1 MSAVLTLL
9 KLSNLLDSKHPLDAF
24 VSNLRV
30 TAINLR
36 GGRPAWSTAVGLG
49 PIPYRFAG
57 SNPAPRISFS
67 PQVRASNHR
76 CVHQQA
82 HRRLDCYL
90 RGWPRESG
98 DLMTNDTTDKQD
110 DEEEDWM
117 DYANAGFGE
126 TDYSLW
132 DEQPAEEQKE
142 EKEPDFDLNSSPNQL
157 GTHMEEIPRAPS
169 PAGHKHLVRIG
180 TCDPCLGRLGGKKRF
195 EQTITES
202 GVELR
207 ANVVRRDS
215 HLEAARSE
223 IPLCP
228 FCENLYEE
236 ANLLADIIH
245 DAIQPYQ
252 ATRLQLGARI
262 PKDQIDGEEEIRKR
276 FGAGGSDALKSG
288 LVTEIARNLNDRMEG
303 KKLVNDKPQILAL
316 IDVLTLTVELDI
328 RAHYLYGRYKKLER
342 GIPQTRWPCRACK
355 GRGCEK
361 CDKTGLQYKK
371 SVQDLIGNPLLR
383 QFEAKE
389 HAFHGMGREDID
401 VRCMGQGRPF
411 VIEMKEP
418 KIRTV
423 DLQAAQ
429 KSINDAAEGS
439 VIITSLRD
447 SNRSEVVRV
456 KDTPAEKSY
465 TIRFRVVPLSEAEHA
480 VLTAPVDLTHV
491 DVQDRGGKGRKNQKR
506 RNRRG
511 DRKNDHKKP
520 LPAVIEVVEGP
531 SEEELKA
538 LKKAELVEKAEA
550 LGLTKSGTKGDLI
563 ERIMSAGPP
572 PAVNF
577 ELPTR
582 EFIEETINKLAGVKL
597 AQRTPERVA
606 HRRAD
611 LIRRRTVFE
620 TSEPLIEVMDDGVME
635 VEFTLRCESGTYVKE
650 TIHGDAGRTQPSL
663 SSLIKAKC
671 DVLWLD
677 VGDIHAD

>member
-1 MSAVLTLL
+1 M
-9 KLSNLLDSKHPLDAF
+9 N
-24 VSNLRV
+24 R
-30 TAINLR
+30 R
-36 GGRPAWSTAVGLG
+36 GAGPTAVFGVG
-49 PIPYRFAG
+49 PENAVI
-57 SNPAPRISFS
+57 
-67 PQVRASNHR
+67 
-76 CVHQQA
+76 
-82 HRRLDCYL
+82 
-90 RGWPRESG
+90 
-98 DLMTNDTTDKQD
+98 LMSNDTPDKP
-110 DEEEDWM
+110 DEDEDWM
-117 DYANAGFGE
+117 KYANAGFGE

-132 DEQPAEEQKE
+132 DDQPAEQDEAE
-142 EKEPDFDLNSSPNQL
+142 EEPDFDLNSTPNQL

-180 TCDPCLGRLGGKKRF
+180 TCDHCLGRLGGKKRY
-195 EQTITES
+195 EQTIAES
-202 GVELR
+202 GAEIR
-207 ANVVRRDS
+207 ASVVQRDS
-215 HLEAARSE
+215 HLENARTE

-236 ANLLADIIH
+236 ADLLADIIH
-245 DAIQPYQ
+245 DAIQPYE

-262 PKDQIDGEEEIRKR
+262 PKDQIAAEEELRKR
-276 FGAGGSDALKSG
+276 LGAGGSDALKSG
-288 LVTEIARNLNDRMEG
+288 LVTEIARNLNDRLNG

-328 RAHYLYGRYKKLER
+328 RAHYLYGRYQKLER

-361 CDKTGLQYKK
+361 CEGTGLQYKK
-371 SVQDLIGNPLLR
+371 SVQDLIGNPLLGL
-383 QFEAKE
+383 FEAKE

-401 VRCMGQGRPF
+401 VRCLGQGRPF

-423 DLQAAQ
+423 DLDAAMN
-429 KSINDAAEGS
+429 SINELAEGS
-439 VIITSLRD
+439 IKITGLRS

-465 TIRFRVVPLSEAEHA
+465 TIRFRVMPLSEAEHA

-491 DVQDRGGKGRKNQKR
+491 DVQDRGGKGRKNPKR

-550 LGLTKSGTKGDLI
+550 LGLVKSGTKGDLI

-572 PAVNF
+572 APVMF
-577 ELPTR
+577 DLPKAD
-582 EFIEETINKLAGVKL
+582 FIKETIDKLAGVKL
-597 AQRTPERVA
+597 FQRTPERVA

-611 LIRRRTVFE
+611 LIRKRTVFE
-620 TSEPLIEVMDDGVME
+620 TSKPIIETMPDGVLE

-650 TIHGDAGRTQPSL
+650 TVHGDGGRTQPSL

-671 DVLWLD
+671 DVMWLD

>member
-1 MSAVLTLL
+1 MNRRGAGPFAVFGVGPENAVILMS
-9 KLSNLLDSKHPLDAF
+9 
-24 VSNLRV
+24 
-30 TAINLR
+30 
-36 GGRPAWSTAVGLG
+36 
-49 PIPYRFAG
+49 
-57 SNPAPRISFS
+57 
-67 PQVRASNHR
+67 
-76 CVHQQA
+76 
-82 HRRLDCYL
+82 
-90 RGWPRESG
+90 
-98 DLMTNDTTDKQD
+98 NDTPDKP
-110 DEEEDWM
+110 DEDEDWM
-117 DYANAGFGE
+117 KYANAGFGE

-132 DEQPAEEQKE
+132 DDQPAEKE
-142 EKEPDFDLNSSPNQL
+142 EEAEEPDFDLNSTPNQL

-180 TCDPCLGRLGGKKRF
+180 TCDHCLGRLGGKKRY
-195 EQTITES
+195 EQTIAES
-202 GVELR
+202 GAEIR
-207 ANVVRRDS
+207 ASVVQRDS
-215 HLEAARSE
+215 HLENARTE

-236 ANLLADIIH
+236 ADLLADIIH
-245 DAIQPYQ
+245 DAIQPYE

-262 PKDQIDGEEEIRKR
+262 PKDQIAAEEELRKR
-276 FGAGGSDALKSG
+276 LGAGGSDALKSG
-288 LVTEIARNLNDRMEG
+288 LVTEIARNLNDRLDG

-328 RAHYLYGRYKKLER
+328 RAHYLYGRYQKLER

-361 CDKTGLQYKK
+361 CDGTGLQYKK
-371 SVQDLIGNPLLR
+371 SVQDLIGNPLLGL
-383 QFEAKE
+383 FEAKE

-418 KIRTV
+418 KTRTV
-423 DLQAAQ
+423 DLDAAMN
-429 KSINDAAEGS
+429 SINELAEGS
-439 VIITSLRD
+439 INITGLRS

-465 TIRFRVVPLSEAEHA
+465 TIRFRVMPLSEAEHA

-491 DVQDRGGKGRKNQKR
+491 DVQDRGGKGRKNPKR

-550 LGLTKSGTKGDLI
+550 LGLAKSGTKGELI

-572 PAVNF
+572 APVMF
-577 ELPTR
+577 DLPEA
-582 EFIEETINKLAGVKL
+582 EFIKETIDKLAGVKL
-597 AQRTPERVA
+597 FQRTPERVA

-611 LIRRRTVFE
+611 LIRKRTVFE
-620 TSEPLIEVMDDGVME
+620 TSKPIIETMADGVLE

-650 TIHGDAGRTQPSL
+650 TVHGDGGRTQPSL

-671 DVLWLD
+671 DVMWLD

>member
-1 MSAVLTLL
+1 MNRRGPGWVAVFGVGPENAVILMS
-9 KLSNLLDSKHPLDAF
+9 
-24 VSNLRV
+24 
-30 TAINLR
+30 
-36 GGRPAWSTAVGLG
+36 
-49 PIPYRFAG
+49 
-57 SNPAPRISFS
+57 
-67 PQVRASNHR
+67 
-76 CVHQQA
+76 
-82 HRRLDCYL
+82 
-90 RGWPRESG
+90 
-98 DLMTNDTTDKQD
+98 NDTPDKP
-110 DEEEDWM
+110 DEDEDWM
-117 DYANAGFGE
+117 KYANAGFGE

-132 DEQPAEEQKE
+132 DDQPAEQNEVEQ
-142 EKEPDFDLNSSPNQL
+142 EPDFDLNSTPNQL

-180 TCDPCLGRLGGKKRF
+180 TCDHCLGRLGGKKRY
-195 EQTITES
+195 EQTIAES
-202 GVELR
+202 GAEIR
-207 ANVVRRDS
+207 AGVVRRDS
-215 HLEAARSE
+215 HLENARTE

-236 ANLLADIIH
+236 ADLLADIIY
-245 DAIQPYQ
+245 DAIQPYE

-262 PKDQIDGEEEIRKR
+262 PKDQIAAEEELRKR
-276 FGAGGSDALKSG
+276 LGAGGSDALKSG
-288 LVTEIARNLNDRMEG
+288 LVTEIARNLNDRLDG

-328 RAHYLYGRYKKLER
+328 RAHYLYGRYQKLER

-361 CDKTGLQYKK
+361 CDGTGLQYKK
-371 SVQDLIGNPLLR
+371 SVQDLIGNPLLGL
-383 QFEAKE
+383 FEAKE

-418 KIRTV
+418 KTRTV
-423 DLQAAQ
+423 DLDAAMN
-429 KSINDAAEGS
+429 SINELAEGS
-439 VIITSLRD
+439 INITGLRS

-465 TIRFRVVPLSEAEHA
+465 TIRFRVMPLSEAEHA

-491 DVQDRGGKGRKNQKR
+491 DVQDRGGKGRKNPKR

-550 LGLTKSGTKGDLI
+550 LGLAKSGTKGELI

-572 PAVNF
+572 APVMF
-577 ELPTR
+577 DLPEA
-582 EFIEETINKLAGVKL
+582 EFIKETIDKLAGVKL
-597 AQRTPERVA
+597 FQRTPERVA

-611 LIRRRTVFE
+611 LIRKRTVFE
-620 TSEPLIEVMDDGVME
+620 TSKPIIETMPDGVLE

-650 TIHGDAGRTQPSL
+650 TVHGDGGRTQPSL

-671 DVLWLD
+671 DVMWLD

>member
-1 MSAVLTLL
+1 MS
-9 KLSNLLDSKHPLDAF
+9 
-24 VSNLRV
+24 
-30 TAINLR
+30 
-36 GGRPAWSTAVGLG
+36 
-49 PIPYRFAG
+49 
-57 SNPAPRISFS
+57 
-67 PQVRASNHR
+67 
-76 CVHQQA
+76 
-82 HRRLDCYL
+82 
-90 RGWPRESG
+90 
-98 DLMTNDTTDKQD
+98 NDTPDKP
-110 DEEEDWM
+110 DEDEDWM
-117 DYANAGFGE
+117 KYANAGFGE

-132 DEQPAEEQKE
+132 DDQPAEQDEVE
-142 EKEPDFDLNSSPNQL
+142 EEPDFDLNSTPNQL

-180 TCDPCLGRLGGKKRF
+180 TCDHCLGRLGGKKRY
-195 EQTITES
+195 EQTIAES
-202 GVELR
+202 GTEIR
-207 ANVVRRDS
+207 ASVIQRDS
-215 HLEAARSE
+215 HLENARTE

-236 ANLLADIIH
+236 ADLLADIIH
-245 DAIQPYQ
+245 DAIQPYE

-262 PKDQIDGEEEIRKR
+262 PKDQIAAEEELRKR
-276 FGAGGSDALKSG
+276 LGAGGSDALKSG
-288 LVTEIARNLNDRMEG
+288 LVTEIARNLNDRLDG

-328 RAHYLYGRYKKLER
+328 RAHYLYGRYQKLER

-361 CDKTGLQYKK
+361 CEGTGLQYKK
-371 SVQDLIGNPLLR
+371 SVQDLIGNPLLGLF
-383 QFEAKE
+383 QAKE

-401 VRCMGQGRPF
+401 VRCLGQGRPF

-423 DLQAAQ
+423 DLDAAMN
-429 KSINDAAEGS
+429 SINELAEGS
-439 VIITSLRD
+439 IKITGLRS

-465 TIRFRVVPLSEAEHA
+465 TIRFRVMPLSEAEHA

-491 DVQDRGGKGRKNQKR
+491 DVQDRGGKGRKNPKR

-550 LGLTKSGTKGDLI
+550 LGLSKSGTKGDLI
-563 ERIMSAGPP
+563 ERIMNAGPP
-572 PAVNF
+572 APVMF
-577 ELPTR
+577 DLP
-582 EFIEETINKLAGVKL
+582 EADFIKETIDKLAGVKL
-597 AQRTPERVA
+597 FQRTPERVA

-611 LIRRRTVFE
+611 LIRKRTVFE
-620 TSEPLIEVMDDGVME
+620 TSKPIIETMPDGVLE

-650 TIHGDAGRTQPSL
+650 TVHGDGGRTQPSL

-671 DVLWLD
+671 DVMWLD

>member
-1 MSAVLTLL
+1 M
-9 KLSNLLDSKHPLDAF
+9 N
-24 VSNLRV
+24 R
-30 TAINLR
+30 R
-36 GGRPAWSTAVGLG
+36 GAGPTAVFGVG
-49 PIPYRFAG
+49 PENAVI
-57 SNPAPRISFS
+57 
-67 PQVRASNHR
+67 
-76 CVHQQA
+76 
-82 HRRLDCYL
+82 
-90 RGWPRESG
+90 
-98 DLMTNDTTDKQD
+98 LMSNDTPDKP
-110 DEEEDWM
+110 DEDEDWM
-117 DYANAGFGE
+117 KYANAGFGE

-132 DEQPAEEQKE
+132 DDQPAEQDEVE
-142 EKEPDFDLNSSPNQL
+142 EEPDFDLNSTPNQL

-180 TCDPCLGRLGGKKRF
+180 TCDHCLGRLGGKKRY
-195 EQTITES
+195 EQTIAES
-202 GVELR
+202 GTEIR
-207 ANVVRRDS
+207 ASVIQRDS
-215 HLEAARSE
+215 HLENARTE

-236 ANLLADIIH
+236 ADLLADIIH
-245 DAIQPYQ
+245 DAIQPYE

-262 PKDQIDGEEEIRKR
+262 PKDQIAAEEELRKR
-276 FGAGGSDALKSG
+276 LGAGGSDALKSG
-288 LVTEIARNLNDRMEG
+288 LVTEIARNLNDRLDG

-328 RAHYLYGRYKKLER
+328 RAHYLYGRYQKLER

-361 CDKTGLQYKK
+361 CEGTGLQYKK
-371 SVQDLIGNPLLR
+371 SVQDLIGNPLLGLF
-383 QFEAKE
+383 QAKE

-401 VRCMGQGRPF
+401 VRCLGQGRPF

-423 DLQAAQ
+423 DLDAAMN
-429 KSINDAAEGS
+429 SINELAEGS
-439 VIITSLRD
+439 IKITGLRS

-465 TIRFRVVPLSEAEHA
+465 TIRFRVMPLSEAEHA

-491 DVQDRGGKGRKNQKR
+491 DVQDRGGKGRKNPKR

-550 LGLTKSGTKGDLI
+550 LGLSKSGTKGDLI
-563 ERIMSAGPP
+563 ERIMNAGPP
-572 PAVNF
+572 APVMF
-577 ELPTR
+577 DLP
-582 EFIEETINKLAGVKL
+582 EADFIKETIDKLAGVKL
-597 AQRTPERVA
+597 FQRTPERVA

-611 LIRRRTVFE
+611 LIRKRTVFE
-620 TSEPLIEVMDDGVME
+620 TSKPIIETMPDGVLE

-650 TIHGDAGRTQPSL
+650 TVHGDGGRTQPSL

-671 DVLWLD
+671 DVMWLD

>member
-1 MSAVLTLL
+1 M
-9 KLSNLLDSKHPLDAF
+9 N
-24 VSNLRV
+24 R
-30 TAINLR
+30 R
-36 GGRPAWSTAVGLG
+36 GAGPTAVFGVG
-49 PIPYRFAG
+49 PEKVVIVMTEKATEQP
-57 SNPAPRISFS
+57 
-67 PQVRASNHR
+67 
-76 CVHQQA
+76 
-82 HRRLDCYL
+82 DD
-90 RGWPRESG
+90 G
-98 DLMTNDTTDKQD
+98 DD
-110 DEEEDWM
+110 EDWM
-117 DYANAGFGE
+117 KYANAGFGE

-132 DEQPAEEQKE
+132 DEQPAEEETTAE
-142 EKEPDFDLNSSPNQL
+142 EEPDFDLNAAPNQL

-180 TCDPCLGRLGGKKRF
+180 TCDPCLGRLGGKKRY
-195 EQTITES
+195 EQTIAES
-202 GVELR
+202 GAEIR
-207 ANVVRRDS
+207 SSVVRRDS
-215 HLEAARSE
+215 HLETARTE

-228 FCENLYEE
+228 FCENLYEV

-262 PKDQIDGEEEIRKR
+262 PKDQIEGEEELRKR
-276 FGAGGSDALKSG
+276 LGAGGSDALKSG

-328 RAHYLYGRYKKLER
+328 RAHYLYGRYQKLER

-361 CDKTGLQYKK
+361 CDGTGLQYKK
-371 SVQDLIGNPLLR
+371 SVQDLIGNPLLGL
-383 QFEAKE
+383 FEAKE

-418 KIRTV
+418 KTRTV
-423 DLQAAQ
+423 DLQAAMAA
-429 KSINDAAEGS
+429 INEAAEGS
-439 VIITSLRD
+439 INITGLRD

-465 TIRFRVVPLSEAEHA
+465 TIRFRVMPLSEAEHA

-491 DVQDRGGKGRKNQKR
+491 DVQDRGSKGRKNPKR

-531 SEEELKA
+531 TEDELKS
-538 LKKAELVEKAEA
+538 LKKAELIEKATA
-550 LGLTKSGTKGDLI
+550 LGIPKSGTKGDLI

-572 PAVNF
+572 APVTF
-577 ELPTR
+577 DLPTK
-582 EFIEETINKLAGVKL
+582 ELIEETITKLAGVKL

-620 TSEPLIEVMDDGVME
+620 TSEPVIEVMDDGVME

-650 TIHGDAGRTQPSL
+650 TVHGDGGRTQPSL